1 MPKLCLNTRDELA
14 IFDLAQVAY
23 FRAEG
28 NYTAAIYISG
38 TEQVVCMGI
47 SSFVRQLSPLYPN
60 GVLPFIRFGRN
71 LLVNTAFVQTIS
83 LPQQR
88 LILSDYMEHTL
99 SLSVPRHT
107 LKVCKTLLYAHLHAT
122 SSANPTSPNT
132 NLASPH
138 IDQ

>member
-38 TEQVVCMGI
+38 IEQVVCMGI
-47 SSFVRQLSPLYPN
+47 SSLAQQLSPLYPN
-60 GVLPFIRFGRN
+60 GVSPFIRVGRS

-88 LILSDYMEHTL
+88 LILSDYAEHTL

-107 LKVCKTLLYAHLHAT
+107 LKVCKTQLYAHLHAA
-122 SSANPTSPNT
+122 SSAKPASPNI
-132 NLASPH
+132 NPAPPH
-138 IDQ
+138 IDL

>member
-28 NYTAAIYISG
+28 NYTAAIYITG

-47 SSFVRQLSPLYPN
+47 SSLAQQLPPLYPN
-60 GVLPFIRFGRN
+60 GVSPFIRIGRS
-71 LLVNTAFVQTIS
+71 LLLNTAFVQTIS

-88 LILSDYMEHTL
+88 LTLSDYVEHTL

-107 LKVCKTLLYAHLHAT
+107 LTVCKTQLYAHLYAA
-122 SSANPTSPNT
+122 SSVKPASSNT
-132 NLASPH
+132 NSAPPH

>member
-47 SSFVRQLSPLYPN
+47 SSFVRQHSPLYPN
-60 GVLPFIRFGRN
+60 GVSPFIRFGRN
-71 LLVNTAFVQTIS
+71 LLVNTAFVYTIS

-88 LILSDYMEHTL
+88 LILSDYMEHTR

>member
-28 NYTAAIYISG
+28 NYTTAVYISG

-47 SSFVRQLSPLYPN
+47 SSLAQQLSPLYPN
-60 GVLPFIRFGRN
+60 GVSPFIRVGRS

-88 LILSDYMEHTL
+88 LILSNYAEHTL

-107 LKVCKTLLYAHLHAT
+107 LKVCKTQLYAHLHTA
-122 SSANPTSPNT
+122 SSAKPASPNT
-132 NLASPH
+132 NPAPPH
-138 IDQ
+138 INQ